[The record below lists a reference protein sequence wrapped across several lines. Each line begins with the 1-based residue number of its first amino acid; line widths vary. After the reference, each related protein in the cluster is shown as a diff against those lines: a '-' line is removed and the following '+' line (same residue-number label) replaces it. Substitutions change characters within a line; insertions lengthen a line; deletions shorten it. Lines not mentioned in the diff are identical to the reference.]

1 MHVHLFLVFL
11 PSSPPLIIHEC
22 MLFRLLPLC
31 VCSDRADELAF
42 LERQQRFFLS
52 LDTYDEAPFTLQRL
66 AELTRNPERTYKKPS
81 KYLAALEK
89 MVNISTTM
97 IPLTPEE
104 ATSYNLTIP
113 TSLVHSLSSS
123 SSTSTTSSADP
134 SSDESAP
141 APAPTLPSSSES
153 SGMGGAIA
161 TVFPSS
167 ESSSPSS
174 STPETST
181 NETTNT
187 TIEEAETPGD
197 PMDM

>member
-97 IPLTPEE
+97 NPLTPEE
-104 ATSYNLTIP
+104 ATAYNLTLQ
-113 TSLVHSLSSS
+113 TSLVNSSSS
-123 SSTSTTSSADP
+123 SSTSTTSADP

-153 SGMGGAIA
+153 SGTGGAIA